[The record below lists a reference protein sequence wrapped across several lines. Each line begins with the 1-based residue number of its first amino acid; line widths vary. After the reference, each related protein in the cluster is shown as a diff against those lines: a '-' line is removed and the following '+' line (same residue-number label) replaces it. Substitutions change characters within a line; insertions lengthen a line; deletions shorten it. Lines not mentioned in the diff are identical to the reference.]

1 MIRYITL
8 ILLLVL
14 VAGVLNG
21 CADLGF
27 PDLETQ
33 MRRREKA
40 KIKVDIAGTR
50 LDMAR
55 AERDADVS
63 ATKLLSKQR
72 DQDITFRTELE
83 AINHKDDLAEARR
96 LSELRELARENGI
109 FLSGDGDIKQTNY
122 KAADSLINNLNW
134 NLFWGK
140 VKIKLSKDAPILVA
154 SFVDLDDLSESS
166 AFGRVVAEQI
176 ASRFN
181 QKDYTTI
188 EVKLGSNVFIKERSG
203 EFVLSREMEQ
213 IGIKHR
219 AQAVIVGTYSIGS
232 KRIYLTARVINVSD
246 GRVLASHDYKA
257 RIDLDTLKM
266 LLKGKDKGKPG
277 WL

>member
-14 VAGVLNG
+14 VAGLLNG

-40 KIKVDIAGTR
+40 KVDVDIKA
-50 LDMAR
+50 LKFDIKR
-55 AERDADVS
+55 ANRDATVS
-63 ATKLLSKQR
+63 AKKLLSKET
-72 DQDITFRTELE
+72 DNDIAFRTELK
-83 AINHKDDLAEARR
+83 AIYHEMDLAEARR
-96 LSELRELARENGI
+96 LSELHELARESGI
-109 FLSGDGDIKQTNY
+109 FLYTGDADIKQTNY
-122 KAADSLINNLNW
+122 KAADSLLKNL
-134 NLFWGK
+134 K
-140 VKIKLSKDAPILVA
+140 KKRVKLSKDAPILVA

-166 AFGRVVAEQI
+166 AFGRVISEKI

-181 QKDYTTI
+181 QKGYATI
-188 EVKLGSNVFIKERSG
+188 EVKLRTNIFIKELSG
-203 EFVLSREMEQ
+203 EFLLSRELAE
-213 IGIKHR
+213 IGTKHR
-219 AQAVIVGTYSIGS
+219 AQAVVVGTYSVGS

-246 GRVLASHDYKA
+246 GRVLGSHDYKA

-266 LLKGKDKGKPG
+266 LLKGKDRGKPG

>member
-14 VAGVLNG
+14 VAGLLNG

-40 KIKVDIAGTR
+40 QVDVDIKA
-50 LDMAR
+50 LKFDIKR
-55 AERDADVS
+55 ANRDATVS
-63 ATKLLSKQR
+63 ATKLLSKLR

-83 AINHKDDLAEARR
+83 AIKHKDDLAEAIR
-96 LSELRELARENGI
+96 LSELRELARESGI

-122 KAADSLINNLNW
+122 KAADSLLKNL
-134 NLFWGK
+134 K
-140 VKIKLSKDAPILVA
+140 KERVKLSKDAPILVA

-181 QKDYTTI
+181 QKGYATIEMKLRTTI
-188 EVKLGSNVFIKERSG
+188 FIKKGSG
-203 EFVLSREMEQ
+203 EFLLSREMKE